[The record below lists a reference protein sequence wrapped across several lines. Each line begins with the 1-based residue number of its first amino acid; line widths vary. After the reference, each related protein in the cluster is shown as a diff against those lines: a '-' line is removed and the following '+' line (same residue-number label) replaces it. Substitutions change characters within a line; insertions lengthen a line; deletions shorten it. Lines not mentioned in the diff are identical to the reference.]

1 MMWGL
6 HFLEKQLTFLSMLVH
21 VWLISFFKELMI
33 VPLPWQIEYKN
44 FNVKEY
50 MKTVKILILA
60 ACSTLFCS
68 CGALKSYVAN
78 YSVGLTTV
86 ESPADAKQQFGETKV
101 VSFDEEGVSKYRY
114 EDDYID
120 IVWYVGTKQF
130 NFTLKNKSGHTLK
143 INWDDISYVDIN
155 GQVGRVMHSG
165 VKYADRNSSQPATT
179 VPKGANISD
188 ILLPTDNVYYV
199 SGQYGG
205 WREKLL
211 IPSIYQSQEDLNA
224 NASNLVGKSM
234 TVMMPILIEN
244 VQNDYTFTFNIDKL
258 LNDLNK

>member
-1 MMWGL
+1 M
-6 HFLEKQLTFLSMLVH
+6 KKLS
-21 VWLISFFKELMI
+21 
-33 VPLPWQIEYKN
+33 
-44 FNVKEY
+44 
-50 MKTVKILILA
+50 ILLLA
-60 ACSTLFCS
+60 AGAFLFTS

-78 YSVGLTTV
+78 YSVGLASV

-101 VSFDEEGVSKYRY
+101 VNFDEGGISKYRY
-114 EDDYID
+114 EDDYIN
-120 IVWYVGTKQF
+120 IVWHVGLKQF

-143 INWDDISYVDIN
+143 INWDDVSYVDVK

-179 VPKGANISD
+179 VPKGASISD

-205 WREKLL
+205 WRETYLVPCVYKTPEAFNSEA
-211 IPSIYQSQEDLNA
+211 PS
-224 NASNLVGKSM
+224 LVGKTM
-234 TVMMPILIEN
+234 TVMMPIMIEN

-258 LNDLNK
+258 LNDAK